1 MFKSW
6 LYSARTLLV
15 AYTSSKG
22 KVGMFSENF
31 NVLTLAT
38 TNPGKHTHAEFTSE
52 LCGFTL
58 DIFFENY
65 SLLTMEKAEV
75 VFQLKVL

>member
-6 LYSARTLLV
+6 LFSARTLLV

-31 NVLTLAT
+31 NVLPLAT

-58 DIFFENY
+58 DIFENY
-65 SLLTMEKAEV
+65 SLLTMEEAEM